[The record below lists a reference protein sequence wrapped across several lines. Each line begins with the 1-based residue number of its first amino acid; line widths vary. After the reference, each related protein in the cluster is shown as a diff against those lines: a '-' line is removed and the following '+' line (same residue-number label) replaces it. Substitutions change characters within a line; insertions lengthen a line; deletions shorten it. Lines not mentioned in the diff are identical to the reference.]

1 MIGMGFLSFLTL
13 LAISFVSAAIIH
25 YGARYRYLGGTD
37 GFVAKW
43 IFAWLGAWVASPV
56 LGYWFAGVSVGQQ
69 YVIPAFIGAFSAA
82 FMTTA
87 ACAAAARINR
97 GEMAESPSYR
107 VRVSEEHRAA

>member
-13 LAISFVSAAIIH
+13 LAIGFVSAAIIH
-25 YGARYRYLGGTD
+25 YGARYRFLRGAD
-37 GFVAKW
+37 GFIAKW
-43 IFAWLGAWVASPV
+43 IIAWLGAWVASPV

-87 ACAAAARINR
+87 VCAAAARIAR
-97 GEMAESPSYR
+97 GEITDAPGYR
-107 VRVSEEHRAA
+107 VTVTEEHRAA